1 MKKTSIAVIG
11 AGAFGGWT
19 ALCLLERGAQVTLL
33 DAWGPGNSRASSG
46 GETRIMRCTYG
57 PDQPYTELAA
67 RSLKLWKK
75 YERQWNRQFFH
86 PSGVLW
92 MVSSKDDAYE
102 RGSLHVLRDA
112 GVKFLELST
121 TQMKKRWPQI
131 NFSGVDWGILEADSG
146 YLDARASCQAVVD
159 VFMALGGVYR
169 QLAVLPSGVDE
180 SSVKELR
187 FSDGTHLKTDL
198 YVFACGPWLGQLFPK
213 ALGNLIQPTKQDI
226 FFFGPPAGEVHFNDT
241 QIPVWGDHGDRF
253 FYGIPGNF
261 SRGFKVADDT
271 RGEPF
276 NPTSGER
283 IVSQETLKRVRDYVG
298 FRFPA
303 LRDAPLIETRVC
315 QYEQTSDSGF
325 IVDRHPQMNNV
336 WLLGGGSGHGFK
348 HGPALGKLMAEMI
361 LKDTKTRKCWQLSR
375 LSKEE

>member
-131 NFSGVDWGILEADSG
+131 NFSGVDWGILESDSG
-146 YLDARASCQAVVD
+146 YLEARASCQAVVD

>member
-102 RGSLHVLRDA
+102 RGSLHALRDA

-146 YLDARASCQAVVD
+146 YLEARASCQAVVD

-187 FSDGTHLKTDL
+187 FADGTHLKTDL

>member
-1 MKKTSIAVIG
+1 
-11 AGAFGGWT
+11 
-19 ALCLLERGAQVTLL
+19 
-33 DAWGPGNSRASSG
+33 
-46 GETRIMRCTYG
+46 MRCTYG

-146 YLDARASCQAVVD
+146 YLEARASCQAVVD

-303 LRDAPLIETRVC
+303 MKDAPLIETRVC

-361 LKDTKTRKCWQLSR
+361 LKDTKPRKCWQLSR